1 MAATDTTTRRSVK
14 PQAAVE
20 PTVLRRELV
29 FVTGK
34 GGVGKTTVAA
44 ALALG
49 ASADGREAVVCELGA
64 QTRLATTFG
73 RTPPSAGTEI
83 ELERGLSSLSI
94 DPDAALAEWI
104 TRNVGRAAAVVLSH
118 SNAFD
123 FLIAAAPGVRELV
136 IMGKAWDLAK
146 PAASDG
152 KLVVVDGPSTG
163 HAIALLQAPRT
174 FSHLGRTGPV
184 GRQASEIRDFLADP
198 GRSAIVLVCTPAELP
213 VTETLELAE
222 AVEAV
227 TGRPPDAVI
236 ANQVLPDRFDRREID
251 EIERVLGTCTD
262 PSLHASEPAVRRAWH
277 RAREQADELSRL
289 QEHIAAPVVELPF
302 LFVPALGPEEL
313 RALAVP
319 LAAALGCMSCPIDR
333 DDLPEAS

>member
-1 MAATDTTTRRSVK
+1 MAPTATATRHA
-14 PQAAVE
+14 PQPQIAVE
-20 PTVLRRELV
+20 PTVLRRELA

-49 ASADGREAVVCELGA
+49 ANADEREALVCELGA

-73 RTPPSAGTEI
+73 CTPPSAGTEI

-104 TRNVGRAAAVVLSH
+104 TRNVGRAAAAVLSR

-123 FLIAAAPGVRELV
+123 FFIAAAPGVRELV
-136 IMGKAWDLAK
+136 TMGKAWDLAR
-146 PAASDG
+146 PVVSDG
-152 KLVVVDGPSTG
+152 KLVVLDGPSTG

-174 FSHLGRTGPV
+174 FSRLGRTGPV
-184 GRQASEIRDFLADP
+184 GTQASEVRDFLADP
-198 GRSAIVLVCTPAELP
+198 ARSAIVLVCTPADLP

-222 AVEAV
+222 AIEGVI
-227 TGRPPDAVI
+227 GRPPDAVI

-262 PSLHASEPAVRRAWH
+262 PSLHALAPAARRAWW
-277 RAREQADELSRL
+277 RARQQADELSRL
-289 QEHIAAPVVELPF
+289 HEHIAAPVVELPF

-313 RALAVP
+313 RELAFP
-319 LAAALGCMSCPIDR
+319 LAAALG
-333 DDLPEAS
+333 

>member
-152 KLVVVDGPSTG
+152 KLVLVDGPSTG

-174 FSHLGRTGPV
+174 FSH
-184 GRQASEIRDFLADP
+184 
-198 GRSAIVLVCTPAELP
+198 
-213 VTETLELAE
+213 
-222 AVEAV
+222 
-227 TGRPPDAVI
+227 
-236 ANQVLPDRFDRREID
+236 
-251 EIERVLGTCTD
+251 
-262 PSLHASEPAVRRAWH
+262 
-277 RAREQADELSRL
+277 
-289 QEHIAAPVVELPF
+289 
-302 LFVPALGPEEL
+302 
-313 RALAVP
+313 
-319 LAAALGCMSCPIDR
+319 
-333 DDLPEAS
+333 

>member
-1 MAATDTTTRRSVK
+1 MPPTGTATIHS
-14 PQAAVE
+14 PGAQLAE
-20 PTVLRRELV
+20 PTVLRRELA

-49 ASADGREAVVCELGA
+49 AIVDGREAVVCELSA
-64 QTRLATTFG
+64 QTHLASMFG
-73 RTPPSAGTEI
+73 RTPPSGGTEI
-83 ELERGLSSLSI
+83 KIERGLSSLSI
-94 DPDAALAEWI
+94 DPDAALTEWI
-104 TRNVGRAAAVVLSH
+104 TRNIGRAAATVLSR

-123 FLIAAAPGVRELV
+123 LLIAAAPGVRELV
-136 IMGKAWDLAK
+136 TMGKAWDLAR
-146 PAASDG
+146 PADSDG

-184 GRQASEIRDFLADP
+184 GRQASEVRDFLADP

-222 AVEAV
+222 DIEGV
-227 TGRPPDAVI
+227 TGRPPDALVVNRI
-236 ANQVLPDRFDRREID
+236 LPDRFNRHEID
-251 EIERVLGTCTD
+251 EIDRVVLTCRD
-262 PSLHASEPAVRRAWH
+262 PALRAWARTASRAWR
-277 RAREQADELSRL
+277 RAREQAEQLSRL
-289 QEHIAAPVVELPF
+289 REHIGAPIVELPF

-313 RALAVP
+313 RGLATP
-319 LAAALGCMSCPIDR
+319 LATALS
-333 DDLPEAS
+333 